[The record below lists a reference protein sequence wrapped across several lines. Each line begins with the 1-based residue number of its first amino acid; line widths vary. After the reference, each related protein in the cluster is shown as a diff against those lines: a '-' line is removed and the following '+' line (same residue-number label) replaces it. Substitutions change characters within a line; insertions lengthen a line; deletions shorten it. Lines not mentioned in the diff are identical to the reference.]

1 MTDAPRVVLVV
12 ANETLTGDEL
22 IQTVRRRAEEG
33 PIRVVVAA
41 PVNEPRSGYVV
52 YEDTRRAAAG
62 IGAERGST
70 QDGRGIEAGQP
81 RLIA

>member
-62 IGAERGST
+62 RRFGRQGS
-70 QDGRGIEAGQP
+70 RP
-81 RLIA
+81 RAASTTPVPSRP